1 MKHLKTYENT
11 ITTEYEPD
19 LSKYII
25 WSTPKD
31 SPVFY
36 QIVEII
42 SKFEKTAR
50 IKILYTY
57 TIEKNKLTVENMNP
71 YTKEYDIIKK
81 SIVYQTDT
89 LEDALDILPK
99 LNTTQKYNL

>member
-11 ITTEYEPD
+11 ITSEYEPD

-25 WSTPKD
+25 WATPKD
-31 SPVFY
+31 SPHFY
-36 QIVEII
+36 QIIEVI
-42 SKFEKTAR
+42 SKFENIAR

-57 TIEKNKLTVENMNP
+57 TIEKNKLTVEDMNS

-89 LEDALDILPK
+89 LEDALDILPR
-99 LNTTQKYNL
+99 LNTTQNYNL